1 MKEYP
6 SAYSGKR
13 VIDNVPRSR
22 RKRKSSPILLIL
34 TILFGA
40 AFLLSAVMVIRYY
53 VRGNAEEAAFTE
65 LAAIAAQPGDE
76 QPDLSTE
83 TPASSDPAE
92 APLPEAEESEAVPEN
107 SPAVPSGYETLYAMN
122 SDFVGWLSVP
132 GTKIDYP
139 VMLTPDD
146 PQYYL
151 RRAFDKSSSVS
162 GTPFIGLNGT
172 PDTDC
177 FIIYGHNMKNKT
189 MFGTL
194 SSYQDRNFWDTSPT
208 FSFDTLYENRTYQ
221 VFAAVECRI
230 LEEGEVGIRY
240 YDYSGDLT
248 EEEYGELTE
257 WLLANSAY
265 DTGIVPSYGEQ
276 ILILS
281 TCSYHT
287 TNGRFII
294 AARRIS

>member
-1 MKEYP
+1 MNDHSP
-6 SAYSGKR
+6 SYSGKR
-13 VIDNVPRSR
+13 VIEPAPHTRRR
-22 RKRKSSPILLIL
+22 RKHNPILPVLAL
-34 TILFGA
+34 LFGA
-40 AFLLSAVMVIRYY
+40 AFLLSAAMVIRYY
-53 VRGNAEEAAFTE
+53 VRGNAEEAAFTK
-65 LAAIAAQPGDE
+65 LASMIAQSETPTEATLPAESPDVSAASPPSVAAGSEPVSESPSTMQPGYD
-76 QPDLSTE
+76 
-83 TPASSDPAE
+83 
-92 APLPEAEESEAVPEN
+92 
-107 SPAVPSGYETLYAMN
+107 TLYAMN
-122 SDFVGWLSVP
+122 SDFIGWLSVS

-151 RRAFDKSSSVS
+151 RRAFDKTSSDS

-194 SSYQDRNFWDTSPT
+194 SRYQEQSFWDTVPT
-208 FSFDTLYENRTYQ
+208 FSFNTLYENRTYE
-221 VFAAVECRI
+221 VFAALECRI
-230 LEEGEVGIRY
+230 LDEDEVGLRY
-240 YDYSGDLT
+240 YEYSGDLT
-248 EEEYGELTE
+248 EEEYAELTQ
-257 WLLANSAY
+257 WLLDNAAY
-265 DTGIVPSYGEQ
+265 DTGIIPSYGDQ

-287 TNGRFII
+287 DNGRFIV